1 MNRNN
6 LFIWILTIVLSF
18 AFSLS
23 ANAQLKYAEGRFTVD
38 SSPYGSYKMTV
49 GGNGAYFKMPT
60 GGNFFQIDITQD
72 NTRLAGH
79 NDQIVFYNSTTNKY
93 NNISVQNVY
102 YHSDARSKTNI
113 QNFTNGLNV
122 ITQLRPVTYNFI
134 DSQSGGGNSALEIG
148 LLAQELEEILPNAVV
163 TDGSGMKLVN
173 YNALIPVLID
183 AVKTLQQEVE
193 TLKANQRQ

>member
-1 MNRNN
+1 MKSKK
-6 LFIWILTIVLSF
+6 LFATLLTAFLCVI
-18 AFSLS
+18 AFS
-23 ANAQLKYAEGRFTVD
+23 AHAQLKYADGRLTID
-38 SSPYGSYKMTV
+38 SSPYLSYKMTV
-49 GGNGAYFKMPT
+49 GGNGAYFKTPT

-79 NDQIVFYNSTTNKY
+79 NDQIVFYNSATNKY
-93 NNISVQNVY
+93 NNISVQNVF
-102 YHSDARSKTNI
+102 YHSDARAKTNI

-122 ITQLRPVTYNFI
+122 ITRLRPVTYNFI
-134 DSQSGGGNSALEIG
+134 NSQNSSLEIG
-148 LLAQELEEILPNAVV
+148 LLAQELEEVLPDAVV
-163 TDGSGMKLVN
+163 TDGSGTKLVN